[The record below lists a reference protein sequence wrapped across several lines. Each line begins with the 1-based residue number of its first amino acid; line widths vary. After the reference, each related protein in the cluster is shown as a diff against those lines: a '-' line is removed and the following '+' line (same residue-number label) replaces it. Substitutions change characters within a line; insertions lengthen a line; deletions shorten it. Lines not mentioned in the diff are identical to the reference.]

1 MIHLVTSGREPLRA
15 EQPPVTGRA
24 ELFMGLGDSLQL
36 LNGWSGFSSSLRS
49 KSASGMK
56 RLLEGIF
63 FNVGSVS
70 EQSLKMMEAKSG
82 ARGQR

>member
-1 MIHLVTSGREPLRA
+1 MD
-15 EQPPVTGRA
+15 GRA
-24 ELFMGLGDSLQL
+24 ELFIGEGDFPQL
-36 LNGWSGFSSSLRS
+36 LNVWSGFSSSMRS
-49 KSASGMK
+49 KSARGMK